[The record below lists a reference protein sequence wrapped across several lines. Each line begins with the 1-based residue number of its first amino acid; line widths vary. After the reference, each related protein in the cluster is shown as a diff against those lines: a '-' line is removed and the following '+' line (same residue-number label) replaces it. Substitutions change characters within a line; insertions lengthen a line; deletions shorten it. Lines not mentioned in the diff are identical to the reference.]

1 MDSNKFNTYDPKE
14 LPVPQLHGLL
24 LGAVAPRPIAFASTM
39 DKDGRPNL
47 APFSFFNVFSANP
60 PIMIFSPARRVRNNT
75 TKHTLDNCKNTGE
88 VVINIVCHDIVE
100 QMSLASTEYDEGVNE
115 FIKSGLTMLE
125 SDKVKPYRVAE
136 SPAHFEC
143 KIKDIIELGNEGGA
157 GNLIICEVLKL
168 HISSNVL
175 NESGKI
181 DPYKIDVVSR
191 MGGDYYCRA
200 NAGAIFEVEKPLV
213 KKGIGIDQLPES
225 IWNSDVLNGN
235 QLAKLANIEHIP
247 EKSSLESLDIE
258 PDELKVLNNL
268 DKDKNEDQVHSI
280 ASGYIDQ
287 NKLELAWK
295 ILLSNKS

>member
-1 MDSNKFNTYDPKE
+1 
-14 LPVPQLHGLL
+14 
-24 LGAVAPRPIAFASTM
+24 
-39 DKDGRPNL
+39 
-47 APFSFFNVFSANP
+47 
-60 PIMIFSPARRVRNNT
+60 
-75 TKHTLDNCKNTGE
+75 
-88 VVINIVCHDIVE
+88 
-100 QMSLASTEYDEGVNE
+100 
-115 FIKSGLTMLE
+115 MLE

-143 KIKDIIELGNEGGA
+143 KVNDIIELGNEGGA

-191 MGGDYYCRA
+191 MGGDHYCRA

-213 KKGIGIDQLPES
+213 KKGIGIDQLPEQVR
-225 IWNSDVLNGN
+225 NSKVLNGN
-235 QLAKLANIEHIP
+235 QLAKLANREHVP
-247 EKSSLESLDIE
+247 EKSSLESLEIE
-258 PDELKVLNNL
+258 PDERKVLNNL

-280 ASGYIDQ
+280 VSAYIDQ